1 MGKPELQSLFEKVAD
16 QYEGTVEQKH
26 VTDEYVDLQFLKDS
40 NDGPVEVGH
49 VRLSLVEM
57 VAVRGKAGIQHTLSE
72 WKPGEDSHG
81 IELVRIIDHYG
92 GPEVYVSNV
101 VSAIIAVSTK

>member
-49 VRLSLVEM
+49 VRLSIVH
-57 VAVRGKAGIQHTLSE
+57 VDVDPVGDNDPAGKCR
-72 WKPGEDSHG
+72 DM
-81 IELVRIIDHYG
+81 VRIVDHYG
-92 GPEVYVSNV
+92 GPEIIVSNV
-101 VSAIIAVSTK
+101 VSAIIAISTN